1 MTLGICFGLDGLSYI
16 LCKIHGLFNSVI
28 PVLIALG
35 MVYFIWGVVQYFIG
49 SDEEARGKGKNRIFF
64 GLIGLTVIVGLW
76 GLVYII
82 VNTFDLNNRS
92 NYAPTPDELRDLL
105 PQDYPPLGNP
115 LSNPLFEFEEIPS
128 FEDKTKPQV

>member
-35 MVYFIWGVVQYFIG
+35 VVYFIWGVVQYFIG

-76 GLVYII
+76 GLVYIV

-105 PQDYPPLGNP
+105 PQDYPPPPVPNQGVIIK
-115 LSNPLFEFEEIPS
+115 EEPS
-128 FEDKTKPQV
+128 